1 MIKHLS
7 LTNFVLVEKA
17 EIAFGS
23 HLNIVT
29 GETGAGK
36 TAIIEAL
43 GLALGARADTSLIRQ
58 NADRALV
65 EAVFDCTSLP
75 RIHTLLDDAGIP
87 ADDELIIKR
96 EISHEGKN
104 RAYINCQLVPLP
116 FLQKVGHELIDF
128 IGQHANQLLRTSDY
142 QRNLID
148 IFGNLQNDLS
158 TFQSSLN
165 KEQELKARLEELK
178 SKEVHLE
185 KSEELMRHQLQEIE
199 SVNLKEG
206 EEEELFQCYQRLAH
220 SQEIGEK
227 LKEILDTLSEA
238 QPSVISQ
245 LNRVRKVAET
255 LVKIDPALQEPS
267 SLIEQALISLQEA
280 LMQFDAYQA
289 KLEQDPNAFNLL
301 ENRLSIISR
310 FKKKFGSTVPL
321 INAFKHKILNELSEL
336 ENLSALFQD
345 TEKEWR
351 IAEQET
357 TNLAQKLT
365 ANRQASATTLQQLL
379 SAQLQTLNMS
389 KAEVHI
395 ELRPQTRSR
404 EGDDQVHF
412 WLKANPGEQPALV
425 KEHSSGGELSRL
437 FLALK
442 IALADKNQT
451 PTLIFDEI
459 DANVGGKTATIIG
472 DKLAELGKKRQVIC
486 ITHFPQVA
494 AKADTHFS
502 VQKEEIDG
510 RTLTHIKVLNN
521 KERDVELLRMLGGEQ
536 SLLTSRPKS

>member
-75 RIHTLLDDAGIP
+75 RIHRLLDDAGIP

-206 EEEELFQCYQRLAH
+206 EEEELFQRYQRLAH

-238 QPSVISQ
+238 HLPLLASSTACAKSQKPS
-245 LNRVRKVAET
+245 
-255 LVKIDPALQEPS
+255 
-267 SLIEQALISLQEA
+267 
-280 LMQFDAYQA
+280 
-289 KLEQDPNAFNLL
+289 
-301 ENRLSIISR
+301 
-310 FKKKFGSTVPL
+310 
-321 INAFKHKILNELSEL
+321 
-336 ENLSALFQD
+336 
-345 TEKEWR
+345 
-351 IAEQET
+351 
-357 TNLAQKLT
+357 
-365 ANRQASATTLQQLL
+365 
-379 SAQLQTLNMS
+379 
-389 KAEVHI
+389 
-395 ELRPQTRSR
+395 
-404 EGDDQVHF
+404 
-412 WLKANPGEQPALV
+412 
-425 KEHSSGGELSRL
+425 
-437 FLALK
+437 
-442 IALADKNQT
+442 
-451 PTLIFDEI
+451 
-459 DANVGGKTATIIG
+459 
-472 DKLAELGKKRQVIC
+472 
-486 ITHFPQVA
+486 
-494 AKADTHFS
+494 
-502 VQKEEIDG
+502 
-510 RTLTHIKVLNN
+510 
-521 KERDVELLRMLGGEQ
+521 
-536 SLLTSRPKS
+536 